1 MLKSDIVKCRNGIWS
16 FVDPDYQAK
25 SRTMIATNF
34 TEIEKPIDQNY
45 DFDKVGSE
53 YFFSN
58 TGNHFPCTLL
68 DTYVEFGACSRYRM
82 VESQPIRI
90 ANNTTGKMS
99 CVWVMP
105 GELTG

>member
-1 MLKSDIVKCRNGIWS
+1 MLKSDIVKCKNGIWS
-16 FVDPDYQAK
+16 FVNPDDQA
-25 SRTMIATNF
+25 RNMNF
-34 TEIEKPIDQNY
+34 TNLKEIEKPIDQNY

-58 TGNHFPCTLL
+58 TGKNLPCTLL
-68 DTYVEFGACSRYRM
+68 DTYIEFGACSRYRM
-82 VESQPIRI
+82 VESLPIRI